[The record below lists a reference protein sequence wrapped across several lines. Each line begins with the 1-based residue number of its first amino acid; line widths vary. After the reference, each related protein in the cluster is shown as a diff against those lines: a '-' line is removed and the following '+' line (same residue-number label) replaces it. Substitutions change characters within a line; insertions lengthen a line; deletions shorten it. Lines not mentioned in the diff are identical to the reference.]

1 MGERGEA
8 RSKGSWRGERESGGW
23 KRRREGKKEK
33 VVSGKYRKDVKENG
47 EDEEG
52 MEERGKRG

>member
-1 MGERGEA
+1 M
-8 RSKGSWRGERESGGW
+8 SKGSWRGERESGGW
-23 KRRREGKKEK
+23 KRRRKGKKEK